1 MKCSSAGV
9 TALGGFICILTAAC
23 NEVTLLKCSCD
34 PEGLQ
39 SLLQNDVRLLEYQ
52 KITGRVEPGTEASTT
67 TAQQM
72 PCLVAHSIIRAS
84 RAAVH
89 FVDHNSWVNRG
100 QLPSPCLTPQSRS
113 QAPQLWVLPALSN
126 TATRNTK
133 HSLNRNRVRC

>member
-39 SLLQNDVRLLEYQ
+39 SLLQNDVRLLEHQ
-52 KITGRVEPGTEASTT
+52 KITGRVEPGTEATT
-67 TAQQM
+67 TRAQQL
-72 PCLVAHSIIRAS
+72 PCAHSIIRAS

-89 FVDHNSWVNRG
+89 FVDHNSRVNRG
-100 QLPSPCLTPQSRS
+100 QLPVAASPQSRS
-113 QAPQLWVLPALSN
+113 RAAELKVLPALSN
-126 TATRNTK
+126 TAAGNTRHLPTGMG
-133 HSLNRNRVRC
+133 